1 VSVVGPE
8 RADRLMVTCYR
19 YLCHESC
26 DRTGNVYEVGGGWV
40 AQARWQRSCGVVFP
54 KEGLTLENISS
65 QIDEIEV
72 RRDVRCQMRDP
83 H

>member
-1 VSVVGPE
+1 MSWLRIGF
-8 RADRLMVTCYR
+8 R

-40 AQARWQRSCGVVFP
+40 AQARWQRSRGVVFP
-54 KEGLTLENISS
+54 KDKLTIENIAA

-72 RRDVRCQMRDP
+72 KCGTAGLEIAVFSLFFLFCA
-83 H
+83 